1 MTNETCPTCGQPV
14 RIHQS
19 AEGTGCYLP
28 VESEAIRKHRDK
40 GSAQYSNL
48 FVWCVENL
56 KGFPPI
62 EGEWFDDVKARLMRS
77 ESSPSEEKIR
87 AAFEAATEF
96 AYLDKDTAGDYL
108 DSDVWRDWVKF
119 KSAYLAGWKDRGGE

>member
-1 MTNETCPTCGQPV
+1 MTTCPTCGQPV
-14 RIHQS
+14 RVHKS
-19 AEGTGCYLP
+19 SEGTWCFVP

-87 AAFEAATEF
+87 AAMFEAWLERQYPTSGKRPWNLHREF
-96 AYLDKDTAGDYL
+96 KDALRGAYQ
-108 DSDVWRDWVKF
+108 
-119 KSAYLAGWKDRGGE
+119 AGWKDRGGG